1 MANPQNSSPKPKT
14 PEAKRALPS
23 VPETEAVPTTSEA
36 VSAEPASPPVEAVT
50 PPVVQAP
57 STALAIAVEMTSSG
71 AKAEDFDPTLWS
83 QKSIDLWA
91 ENATALLDFTERL
104 AGAKT
109 LDEVTSLQSRF
120 VSERFDALLR
130 QSNELMTLAQRLL
143 NISIAP
149 LYGARTA

>member
-1 MANPQNSSPKPKT
+1 MANPQNSSPKPKA

-23 VPETEAVPTTSEA
+23 VPETEAGPATSEA
-36 VSAEPASPPVEAVT
+36 VIAEPASPAVEAVT

-57 STALAIAVEMTSSG
+57 STALAIAVKVTSG
-71 AKAEDFDPTLWS
+71 AKAEDFDPTLWP

-91 ENATALLDFTERL
+91 ENATAFLDFTERL

-109 LDEVTSLQSRF
+109 LDEVTNLHSRF
-120 VSERFDALLR
+120 VSERLDALLR

-149 LYGARTA
+149 IYGARTA

>member
-1 MANPQNSSPKPKT
+1 MANPQNSSPKPKA
-14 PEAKRALPS
+14 PEAKRPPS
-23 VPETEAVPTTSEA
+23 VPETDAAPATSEA

-50 PPVVQAP
+50 PPIVQAP
-57 STALAIAVEMTSSG
+57 STALTIAAEATSE

-91 ENATALLDFTERL
+91 ENATAFLDFTERL

-109 LDEVTSLQSRF
+109 LDEVTNLQSRF
-120 VSERFDALLR
+120 VSERLDALLR

-143 NISIAP
+143 NISITP
-149 LYGARTA
+149 LYGARAA